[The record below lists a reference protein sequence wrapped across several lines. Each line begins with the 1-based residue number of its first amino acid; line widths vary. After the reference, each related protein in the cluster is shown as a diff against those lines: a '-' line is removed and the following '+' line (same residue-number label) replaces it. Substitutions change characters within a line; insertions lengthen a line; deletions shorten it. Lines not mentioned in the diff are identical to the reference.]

1 VVIGLIAGIIVYAG
15 VMFNEYK
22 LKLDDPVGAIA
33 VHGYSGAWGILSV
46 GIFAIGQGNG
56 IVADAAYTAAGAGL
70 LYGGYQQF
78 MIQVVGLIMAIIWAF
93 VISYVIFKILDAVM
107 GLRVPE
113 EDEIAGLDIKE
124 HGMSAYPEF
133 VLAE

>member
-1 VVIGLIAGIIVYAG
+1 
-15 VMFNEYK
+15 MFNEYK

-33 VHGYSGAWGILSV
+33 VHGYCGAWGILSV

-56 IVADAAYTAAGAGL
+56 ILADATYTAAGAGL

-78 MIQVVGLIMAIIWAF
+78 VIQVVGLGVAIIWAF
-93 VISYVIFKILDAVM
+93 GISFIIFKILDAIM
-107 GLRVPE
+107 GLRVSE
-113 EDEIAGLDIKE
+113 EDEIAGLDICE

-133 VLAE
+133 MILKE